1 MEGGLKMTNNTGNNQ
16 APMKDDPPR
25 KTTNFVA
32 QSEEES
38 RDNFSNLKFKSSDL
52 LVDKVGLHY
61 FQNKI
66 STMIVSPNNSF
77 REGYKMERKL
87 REEANLDDNLLNG
100 PYRNVLTHLKEIHYD
115 ELNEGKEVE
124 RTKKKPTWKRRARG
138 IYKK

>member
-1 MEGGLKMTNNTGNNQ
+1 MTNNTGNNQ

-38 RDNFSNLKFKSSDL
+38 RDNFSHLKFKSSDL

-66 STMIVSPNNSF
+66 STMRVSPNNSF

-87 REEANLDDNLLNG
+87 REEATLGKLVRKVIQSIIS
-100 PYRNVLTHLKEIHYD
+100 YEI
-115 ELNEGKEVE
+115 LQ
-124 RTKKKPTWKRRARG
+124 RIP
-138 IYKK
+138 ILMIIC